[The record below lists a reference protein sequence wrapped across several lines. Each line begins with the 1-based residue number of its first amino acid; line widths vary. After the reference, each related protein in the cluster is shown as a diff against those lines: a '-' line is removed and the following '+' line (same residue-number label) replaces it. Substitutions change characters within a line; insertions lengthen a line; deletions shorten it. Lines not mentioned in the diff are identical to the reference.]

1 MADIRTSSVDELSA
15 LVRRSLEEGRHIEI
29 ERLGTFR
36 PLPGGGFEFVSN
48 RRPGVFLAYAEEDG
62 PVVEKIYRALELC
75 GFDPWM
81 DRRKLVPG
89 QNWPRAIEGAI
100 ETADFFVAC
109 LSRRSIAKRGCFQSE
124 MRYALDCARNSPFD
138 DIYFIPVRLEE
149 CRVPRQIQRQY
160 EYVDLFP
167 DFDAGLDK
175 IVGLIRAE
183 VARRSTGPGR

>member
-1 MADIRTSSVDELSA
+1 
-15 LVRRSLEEGRHIEI
+15 
-29 ERLGTFR
+29 
-36 PLPGGGFEFVSN
+36 
-48 RRPGVFLAYAEEDG
+48 
-62 PVVEKIYRALELC
+62 
-75 GFDPWM
+75 
-81 DRRKLVPG
+81 
-89 QNWPRAIEGAI
+89 
-100 ETADFFVAC
+100 
-109 LSRRSIAKRGCFQSE
+109 